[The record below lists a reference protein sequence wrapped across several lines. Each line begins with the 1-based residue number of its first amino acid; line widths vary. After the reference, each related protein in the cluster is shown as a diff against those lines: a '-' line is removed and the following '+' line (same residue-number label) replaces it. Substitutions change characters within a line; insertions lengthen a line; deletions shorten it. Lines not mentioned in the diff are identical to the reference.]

1 MLARSNEP
9 TNADAALAPT
19 APAGT
24 RGDAFDR
31 AQRHSRRVRVL
42 KFAVPVLAAG
52 IAVAFPVYSY
62 FAAPVSISIQADGTA
77 FANGKLVMAN
87 PKLNGFTKQKL
98 PYSLTALRAIQDVG
112 KQDIIQLEGIHAKL
126 PLTADNVAVV
136 DASSFTT
143 AVEKNPTLMHA
154 AIDGGRAAF
163 RINCSACHGSGAA
176 GSKGYPNLNDDDW
189 LWGGDIKSIQQTLL
203 DGVRFPGDDNTRM
216 SQMPAF
222 GKDEI
227 LKADEVQDVVSYV
240 RFISHQEAASP
251 SAKRGS
257 AIFANNCAVCHGP
270 NGGGNRTVGAPNL
283 TDKIWLY
290 GGDRDTLTQT
300 VTNARYGIMPAW
312 GQKLDPVTL
321 KMVAVYVHSLGGGEA
336 IPATAPA
343 ATVAAK

>member
-1 MLARSNEP
+1 M
-9 TNADAALAPT
+9 ADNKRIDQATGTSTVGHEWDGIEELDTPMPRWWLYIFYACIVFAIGYCI
-19 APAGT
+19 AYPAWPLLT
-24 RGDAFDR
+24 RGTPG
-31 AQRHSRRVRVL
+31 VL
-42 KFAVPVLAAG
+42 GWTSKGQLEAELAADQK
-52 IAVAFPVYSY
+52 AK
-62 FAAPVSISIQADGTA
+62 AATLAAIDR
-77 FANGKLVMAN
+77 
-87 PKLNGFTKQKL
+87 L
-98 PYSLTALRAIQDVG
+98 PIEE
-112 KQDIIQLEGIHAKL
+112 I
-126 PLTADNVAVV
+126 
-136 DASSFTT
+136 
-143 AVEKNPTLMHA
+143 EKNPTLMHA

-336 IPATAPA
+336 IPAAAPA
-343 ATVAAK
+343 TTVAAK